1 MSSLEPLER
10 RELDT
15 ASGPRLRLVTTP
27 PARTESSWVDDDEQ
41 PIELKLDFRQL
52 VLIHRS
58 LQAVRTLGLVERQ
71 DDLLADTLQ
80 LIDVVL
86 EEAV

>member
-1 MSSLEPLER
+1 VAVQPHGADENPI
-10 RELDT
+10 D
-15 ASGPRLRLVTTP
+15 LR
-27 PARTESSWVDDDEQ
+27 
-41 PIELKLDFRQL
+41 LDFREL

-58 LQAVRTLGLVERQ
+58 LEAVKTLKLVERQ

-80 LIDVVL
+80 LIDVAL

>member
-1 MSSLEPLER
+1 MTVIER
-10 RELDT
+10 HL
-15 ASGPRLRLVTTP
+15 
-27 PARTESSWVDDDEQ
+27 TE
-41 PIELKLDFRQL
+41 PIELKLDFREL

-58 LQAVRTLGLVERQ
+58 LESVRTLGLLERQ

-80 LIDVVL
+80 LIDVAL